1 MVQSIINRTQITNEG
16 SCVKMK
22 HTRLSAILWPAMQ
35 GKAPFW
41 LPLQHKAAL
50 LLCFCVVFFG
60 MMAPARLHAE
70 TDYQNYIKAAY
81 CIAVIDTSLKNA
93 KTDPP
98 LMMTLYEFSPE
109 GQNILKYKRKR
120 YQAYLSNNQSEEK
133 EKERNLANSR
143 HTASENGKFDLLMC
157 KNYVAGFCQVL
168 IKTSDRYEKC
178 VTKRQECQRTL
189 ECFEMKAPF

>member
-1 MVQSIINRTQITNEG
+1 
-16 SCVKMK
+16 MK
-22 HTRLSAILWPAMQ
+22 HTRLSDILWPTMQ
-35 GKAPFW
+35 GKAAIWPNLPRKAW
-41 LPLQHKAAL
+41 LWLCLIGVFLGIAAP
-50 LLCFCVVFFG
+50 VDV
-60 MMAPARLHAE
+60 HAE

-81 CIAVIDTSLKNA
+81 CISVIDTSLKNI

-109 GQNILKYKRKR
+109 GQNILKFKRKR

-133 EKERNLANSR
+133 EKERNLANTR

-178 VTKRQECQRTL
+178 VNKRQECQRTL

>member
-1 MVQSIINRTQITNEG
+1 
-16 SCVKMK
+16 MK
-22 HTRLSAILWPAMQ
+22 DMRLSAILLSALQ
-35 GKAPFW
+35 GKAPFSRVLPHKTGLW
-41 LPLQHKAAL
+41 LG
-50 LLCFCVVFFG
+50 VFAVFLSL
-60 MMAPARLHAE
+60 MLPQRLHAE
-70 TDYQNYIKAAY
+70 TDYQNYLKAAY
-81 CIAVIDTSLKNA
+81 CIAVIDTTVKNA

-98 LMMTLYEFSPE
+98 LLMTLYDFSPE
-109 GQNILKYKRKR
+109 GQNILKFKRKR

-178 VTKRQECQRTL
+178 VAKRHECQRTL

>member
-1 MVQSIINRTQITNEG
+1 
-16 SCVKMK
+16 MK
-22 HTRLSAILWPAMQ
+22 DMRLSAILLSALQ

-41 LPLQHKAAL
+41 GPLTHKTGL
-50 LLCFCVVFFG
+50 WLCVSGVFLG
-60 MMAPARLHAE
+60 LMGTNRVHAE
-70 TDYQNYIKAAY
+70 TDYQNYLKAAY

-98 LMMTLYEFSPE
+98 LMMTLYEFSPD

-178 VTKRQECQRTL
+178 VAKRQECQRTL

>member
-1 MVQSIINRTQITNEG
+1 
-16 SCVKMK
+16 MK
-22 HTRLSAILWPAMQ
+22 RMRLSAILLPTMQ
-35 GKAPFW
+35 DKALIW
-41 LPLQHKAAL
+41 SNLQHKAAL
-50 LLCFCVVFFG
+50 WLCLCVGVFSFSCP
-60 MMAPARLHAE
+60 APLHAE

-98 LMMTLYEFSPE
+98 LMMTLYEFSPD

-133 EKERNLANSR
+133 ERERNLANSR

-178 VTKRQECQRTL
+178 VSKRQECQRTL

>member
-1 MVQSIINRTQITNEG
+1 
-16 SCVKMK
+16 
-22 HTRLSAILWPAMQ
+22 
-35 GKAPFW
+35 
-41 LPLQHKAAL
+41 
-50 LLCFCVVFFG
+50 
-60 MMAPARLHAE
+60 
-70 TDYQNYIKAAY
+70 
-81 CIAVIDTSLKNA
+81 
-93 KTDPP
+93 
-98 LMMTLYEFSPE
+98 MTLYEFSPE